1 MELLRRSTVIRDTV
15 QTRMDGTWRE
25 KCFLECFRV
34 NAATVVV

>member
-1 MELLRRSTVIRDTV
+1 MELLRRSTVEIRDTV

-34 NAATVVV
+34 DAVVV